1 VAVITISS
9 QLAHGH
15 VGNSAAVFALQANGV
30 EVAAVPTVL
39 LSNHPRH
46 ASCRGR
52 PLGAGLVREL
62 LAGIE
67 ERGVIEKCK
76 ILMTGYLGT
85 PGIAAVVMNFVRRA
99 KEKNPSLLYLC
110 DPVMGD
116 GGRLY
121 VREELAAIFREKLM
135 PLANIVTPNVFE
147 LEQLSRRRLDTIDVI
162 LEASRA
168 LGPRLVTVTGIRN
181 PCPGTVMTAA
191 IERHSAWAASTP
203 ELARSAF
210 GTGDLF
216 AALFAAR
223 LIDGLPAS
231 TALASAVSSLY
242 AVLEVTAPDAAD
254 IALITAAERMLR
266 PPRRFEASALQ
277 HQKPSLTTD
286 RDMDRQAFR
295 IQE

>member
-1 VAVITISS
+1 MQDPDDRLFGDSRNCRRCDEFRPPRK
-9 QLAHGH
+9 GEKP
-15 VGNSAAVFALQANGV
+15 FAPLSLRPGDGRWRQALCEG
-30 EVAAVPTVL
+30 
-39 LSNHPRH
+39 
-46 ASCRGR
+46 
-52 PLGAGLVREL
+52 GA
-62 LAGIE
+62 
-67 ERGVIEKCK
+67 
-76 ILMTGYLGT
+76 
-85 PGIAAVVMNFVRRA
+85 
-99 KEKNPSLLYLC
+99 LC
-110 DPVMGD
+110 DLP
-116 GGRLY
+116 
-121 VREELAAIFREKLM
+121 REAHA
-135 PLANIVTPNVFE
+135 LANIVTPNVFE